1 LVAAL
6 ATKLH
11 SPFRGR
17 KPRRREDHGKRTS
30 RSETLDVV
38 LASTLHSPSRGRKPW
53 RRETCCWGTWT
64 AEERDQEL
72 VNPASD

>member
-6 ATKLH
+6 ATDLH
-11 SPFRGR
+11 LPFRGR
-17 KPRRREDHGKRTS
+17 KPGRREDHRKRTR

-38 LASTLHSPSRGRKPW
+38 LASALHSPSRGRKPW
-53 RRETCCWGTWT
+53 RRETHCRGTRT
-64 AEERDQEL
+64 TQKRGQEL